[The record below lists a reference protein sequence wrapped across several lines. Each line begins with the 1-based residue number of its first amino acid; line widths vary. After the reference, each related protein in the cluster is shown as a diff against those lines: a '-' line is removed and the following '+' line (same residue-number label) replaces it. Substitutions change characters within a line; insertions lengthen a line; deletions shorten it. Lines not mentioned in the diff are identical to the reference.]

1 MACVEDQDKKLENKK
16 EACKTF
22 IEQTKLLVTLAS
34 AFVVA
39 PAAVVAVSKL
49 RIDKWIIVAEVLF
62 ILSVLFGYIALG
74 AIAGSQHKGE
84 FNVYNENVKWAGR
97 FEFCAYLLGLCFFMY
112 WLVMHG
118 NQLPATVQP

>member
-1 MACVEDQDKKLENKK
+1 MARVEDHDNKLDSRK

-22 IEQTKLLVTLAS
+22 VEQTKLLVGLAS

-49 RIDKWIIVAEVLF
+49 RIDKWIIMAEILF
-62 ILSVLFGYIALG
+62 IVSVFSGYIALG

-84 FNVYNENVKWAGR
+84 FNVYNDNIKWAGR
-97 FEFCAYLLGLCFFMY
+97 IEFFHIYLGFAFLCI
-112 WLVMHG
+112 G
-118 NQLPATVQP
+118 S